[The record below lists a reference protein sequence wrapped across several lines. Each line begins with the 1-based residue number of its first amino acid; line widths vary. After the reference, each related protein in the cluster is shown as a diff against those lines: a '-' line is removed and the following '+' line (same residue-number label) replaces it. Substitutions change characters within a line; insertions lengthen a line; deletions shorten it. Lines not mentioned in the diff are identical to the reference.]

1 MKRNKLR
8 EGFFILLFWISLW
21 WLLSIIANKFYVP
34 SPLET
39 GKVLVTLLSTSLTY
53 KILLSSII
61 RVLIALS
68 IGIGLGVGL
77 GILAGMNDMVYKTL
91 QPVIIAIK
99 STPVVSFIILLIIL
113 VEDAWVPSLCGIL
126 LCFPI
131 IYYNVVEGYKMVD
144 TELIS
149 MSTIYKVPFYRKLKK
164 LYLPSTL
171 PYLFAGVLTSIG
183 ICWKGTIAAEVIAF
197 INDSVGQQLY
207 DGKVWMDYDHVF
219 AWTFLIIIC
228 SLCIEIITK
237 RLIKKVKYYERF
249 KVI

>member
-8 EGFFILLFWISLW
+8 EGLFILLFWISLW
-21 WLLSIIANKFYVP
+21 WVLSIIANKFYVP

-149 MSTIYKVPFYRKLKK
+149 MSTIYKVPFYRKLRK

-197 INDSVGQQLY
+197 INESVGQQLY

-219 AWTFLIIIC
+219 AWTVLIIIC